1 MAKHNV
7 ATFSCD
13 YVCSLC
19 GSVSNCFNKE
29 LSNSKKYSIVS
40 MYCSDCQKDT
50 DFIKLGD
57 RYLVKSDL
65 ESYDYDDLSD
75 IEKLVFD
82 LLNCE
87 K

>member
-1 MAKHNV
+1 MARHNV
-7 ATFSCD
+7 STFSCD

-19 GSVSNCFNKE
+19 GSVINCFNKE

-40 MYCSDCQKDT
+40 MYCSNCQSDT

-82 LLNCE
+82 LLNSE